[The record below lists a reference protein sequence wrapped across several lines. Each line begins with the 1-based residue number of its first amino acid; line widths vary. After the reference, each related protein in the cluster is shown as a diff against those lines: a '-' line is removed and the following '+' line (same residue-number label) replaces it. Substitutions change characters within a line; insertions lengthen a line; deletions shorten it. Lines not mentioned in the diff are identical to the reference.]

1 MRKLINGDGRLAP
14 ASVSEPKHL
23 VLAGGGHAHALILK
37 RWAMHPK
44 TRPRGCISLVN
55 KSSGTLYS
63 GLIPAHFSSNASLNA
78 ISIDIRSLANRSGV
92 HFIQAEILGLNLLGK
107 SLNLKGRPDISF
119 DLLSLNVGAIAPFQ
133 EFQRAIPIKPLE
145 RSISA
150 MASEDFLPRRDETPF
165 HVVGSGLAATEVIFA
180 LRQRWPRRPLVLHRG
195 GRPLKRTLSNA
206 LMRAGIELS
215 DQKPPDDI
223 HTLLC
228 TGAVAPNWIQ
238 SSGVSCDAK
247 GRILTN
253 SCLQSLD
260 HPWLF
265 AAGDCADIKEQP
277 RPPSGVY
284 AVRAARPLAVN
295 LERVMKGHPPKR
307 WSPQRN
313 AMQLLGAPS
322 KSAQNSAWAIYGN
335 HVFGP
340 SSLLWVL
347 KNFLD
352 QRFMRQFNTIT
363 ASMKGMGGDENS
375 AKLTMACRG
384 CAAKL
389 GPKPL
394 REALEAAGLASFG
407 KNPADAHRVAE
418 DQENRTILSSVDGFP
433 ALISDPWLNGR
444 LTTLH
449 ACSDLW
455 ASGADVNNALAILT
469 LPSSHSKDQIHLMS
483 QTLAGIRSAL
493 EEQGATLLGGHTMES
508 RQAFQ
513 QPIGQDV
520 QVSLSVIGA
529 TAPQQ
534 APWGKGPI
542 RAEDQLLLSRPLG
555 TGILFAAAMQGRC
568 PGPWLDG
575 ALAQMGESQHLRLR
589 ELQAANYLHT
599 SSIHACTDVTG
610 FGLLGHLNE
619 MVEASP
625 DIQVEL
631 DSTKIPLFDGVM
643 SLLAE
648 GITSTAAPGNRQAW
662 SSLGSL
668 VVLKVDRSNPD
679 SVSALTMLE
688 LLIDP
693 QTCGPLLVSCNPT
706 VAQEL
711 INQGWIA
718 IGRAQANTQ

>member
-1 MRKLINGDGRLAP
+1 MRSLTNGDGHLAP
-14 ASVSEPKHL
+14 VSDSESKHL
-23 VLAGGGHAHALILK
+23 VLAGGGHTHSLILK
-37 RWAMHPK
+37 RWVMYPK

-63 GLIPAHFSSNASLNA
+63 GLIPAHFSGNVFLKT
-78 ISIDIRSLANRSGV
+78 ISIDIRSLASRAGV
-92 HFIQAEILGLNLLGK
+92 HFIQAEIISLNLLGK
-107 SLNLKGRPDISF
+107 RLNLDGRPDINF

-145 RSISA
+145 RSLLA
-150 MASEDFLPRRDETPF
+150 MDLEDSLPYRDETPF
-165 HVVGSGLAATEVIFA
+165 HVVGSGLAAIEVIFA
-180 LRQRWPRRPLVLHRG
+180 LRQRWPRRSLLLHRG
-195 GRPLKRTLSNA
+195 GRPLKINLSNA
-206 LMRAGIELS
+206 LTKAGIELS
-215 DQKPPDDI
+215 DQQAPDDI

-228 TGAVAPNWIQ
+228 TGSVAPNWIH
-238 SSGVSCDAK
+238 SSGVRCDAK

-277 RPPSGVY
+277 RPSSGVY
-284 AVRAARPLAVN
+284 AVRAARPLAIN

-322 KSAQNSAWAIYGN
+322 KSAQNSAWAIYGK

-340 SSLLWVL
+340 SPFLWLL

-352 QRFMRQFNTIT
+352 QRFMREFKAIT
-363 ASMKGMGGDENS
+363 EPIKGMGGDENS

-389 GPKPL
+389 GSKPL
-394 REALEAAGLASFG
+394 REALEAAGLASLG
-407 KNPADAHRVAE
+407 NNPADAHRIAE
-418 DQENRTILSSVDGFP
+418 DHENRTILSSVDGFP

-455 ASGADVNNALAILT
+455 ASGAEVNNALAILT
-469 LPSSHSKDQIHLMS
+469 LPSSHPKDQIHLMS
-483 QTLAGIRSAL
+483 QTLAGICSAL

-508 RQAFQ
+508 RQPFQ

-542 RAEDQLLLSRPLG
+542 RAEDQLLLSRPIG
-555 TGILFAAAMQGRC
+555 TGILFAAAMLGRC
-568 PGPWLDG
+568 PGTWLDG
-575 ALAQMGESQHLRLR
+575 ALAQMGESQHLRVR
-589 ELQAANYLHT
+589 ELQAANHLHP

-631 DSTKIPLFDGVM
+631 DSAKIPVFDGVM

-648 GITSTAAPGNRQAW
+648 GIASTAAPGNRQAW
-662 SSLGSL
+662 STLNSL
-668 VVLKVDRSNPD
+668 VVLKGDRSNPD
-679 SVSALTMLE
+679 SMSVPTMLE

-706 VAQEL
+706 AAQEL
-711 INQGWIA
+711 VKQGWTA
-718 IGRAQANTQ
+718 IGRAQASTH